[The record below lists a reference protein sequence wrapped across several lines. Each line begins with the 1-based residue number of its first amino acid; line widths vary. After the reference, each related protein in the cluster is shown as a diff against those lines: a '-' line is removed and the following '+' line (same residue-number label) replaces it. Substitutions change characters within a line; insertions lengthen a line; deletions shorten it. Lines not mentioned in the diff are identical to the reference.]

1 MKKEGYDSRTYAGT
15 CRPGSTAIDMRFFFC
30 CHLKQNFFAQ
40 SGEGVPASA
49 NEIQLVWRACSFA
62 IADEDILQ
70 RGGGGEQA
78 AQETNNDI
86 LFKSLIVRCRI
97 ITACA
102 RESGGGAAEG
112 EAKKFD
118 FYFVLCHR
126 YYRLC
131 RRHQLEKKRVV
142 G

>member
-1 MKKEGYDSRTYAGT
+1 MKIYFKG
-15 CRPGSTAIDMRFFFC
+15 
-30 CHLKQNFFAQ
+30 
-40 SGEGVPASA
+40 
-49 NEIQLVWRACSFA
+49 
-62 IADEDILQ
+62 
-70 RGGGGEQA
+70 GGGGEQA